1 MVELADTRDLKSL
14 GSNTVPVQV
23 RSAAPAGSP
32 RGQFRV
38 SVFPGRELFSAHES
52 HLFRT
57 DNTALCL
64 CPLPRGHSFY
74 SFTFY
79 RRLDLLSLTALSSVL
94 YILHCA
100 PFHGGACFILTA
112 LIYKKGVMPLSVSH
126 LFIYISISAAE
137 IQYSPLIICVFA

>member
-23 RSAAPAGSP
+23 RSAAPAQS
-32 RGQFRV
+32 
-38 SVFPGRELFSAHES
+38 
-52 HLFRT
+52 
-57 DNTALCL
+57 L

-100 PFHGGACFILTA
+100 PSTGR
-112 LIYKKGVMPLSVSH
+112 
-126 LFIYISISAAE
+126 LFYFQSFDMYRSNKQKRCDAAKCITPFYLYQHISRRNTVFSTDNLRFCIIRN
-137 IQYSPLIICVFA
+137 IQVLLNRYHSRFELYRYRRQHQL